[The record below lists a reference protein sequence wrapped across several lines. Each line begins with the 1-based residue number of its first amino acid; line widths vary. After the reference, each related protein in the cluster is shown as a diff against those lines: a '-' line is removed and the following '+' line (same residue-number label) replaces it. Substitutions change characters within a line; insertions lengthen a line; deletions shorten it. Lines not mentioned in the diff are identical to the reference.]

1 MYNNEYF
8 SEQELA
14 SCDLGDNN
22 ILRMYGLVEKAGEN
36 KKFVDLGVRQ
46 GVSSSIFLYKA
57 EEKNN
62 KVYGADLDYSLLN
75 PKLKNS
81 KNYYTLL
88 ADTVTLGKRWNEGNI
103 DILFV
108 DTLHIKEQVLCEL
121 YYWAEKVNENGV
133 IIFHDTAWEEGK
145 KDTIAEKE
153 WDRVEDAIYEFF
165 NINTLNYKDEFI
177 ESIHF
182 TESYGMTFIKIKKK
196 KDFKSNIKNWKEIF
210 DNRNYYMN
218 YLFKNDNLQNKIIN
232 LNIQPNE

>member
-1 MYNNEYF
+1 MHNNEYF

-14 SCDLGDNN
+14 SCDLGNNN
-22 ILRMYGLVEKAGEN
+22 ILRMYNVVEKAGEN

-46 GVSSSIFLYKA
+46 GVSSSIFLYNA

-62 KVYGADLDYSLLN
+62 TVYGADLDFNFLN
-75 PKLKNS
+75 SKLKNS
-81 KNYYTLL
+81 KKYYTLL

-121 YYWAEKVNENGV
+121 YYWAEKINENGV

-145 KDTIAEKE
+145 KDTIAERE
-153 WDRVEDAIYEFF
+153 WDRVEDAIHEFF
-165 NINTLNYKDEFI
+165 SINTLNYKDEFI
-177 ESIHF
+177 ESLHF

-232 LNIQPNE
+232 LNIQPDE